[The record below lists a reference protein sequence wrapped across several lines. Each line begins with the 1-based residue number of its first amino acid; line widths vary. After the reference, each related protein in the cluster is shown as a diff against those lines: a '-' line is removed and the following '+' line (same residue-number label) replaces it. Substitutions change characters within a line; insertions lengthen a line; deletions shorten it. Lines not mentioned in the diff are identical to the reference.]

1 MNALHESEPLHPV
14 MDVFAIVG
22 SQEQIDTVESQIRGI
37 CEAAGVII
45 ESVEPTP
52 AAAEIIERRRKP
64 NDGYEWLRE
73 DDFKDYVTCEGNYPE
88 DARIAT
94 RGFGLLCE
102 YEREFRGR
110 NPGAPIRS
118 FITPRKND
126 VHRQV
131 RIDIVIDALEKEID
145 VKGFGKKISKHF
157 AEYIGFE
164 TFTI

>member
-1 MNALHESEPLHPV
+1 MSTLYESELLHPV

-22 SQEQIDTVESQIRGI
+22 SQQQIDVVASQIRGI

-52 AAAEIIERRRKP
+52 AAAETVERRRKP
-64 NDGYEWLRE
+64 NDGYKWLRE
-73 DDFKDYVTCEGNYPE
+73 DEFKDYLTCDGYYPE

-110 NPGAPIRS
+110 NPSAPVRS

-126 VHRQV
+126 VNRQV
-131 RIDIVIDALEKEID
+131 RIDIVIEALEREID

-164 TFTI
+164 PYTI